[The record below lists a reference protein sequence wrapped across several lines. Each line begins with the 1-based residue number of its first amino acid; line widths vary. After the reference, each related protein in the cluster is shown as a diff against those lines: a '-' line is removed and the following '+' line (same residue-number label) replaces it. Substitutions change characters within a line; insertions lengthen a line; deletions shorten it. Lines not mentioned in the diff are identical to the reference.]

1 MCASPL
7 MAMGPVGGAAS
18 AVFPEQT
25 KKLNESFKTPI
36 GGAISLVA
44 PETGKKVNK
53 TLKKVSDVTKPI
65 VGGGIAHLS

>member
-7 MAMGPVGGAAS
+7 MAMGPVGGVAG

-25 KKLNESFKTPI
+25 KKLNESFKNPV

-53 TLKKVSDVTKPI
+53 TLKKVSDVAAPFHS
-65 VGGGIAHLS
+65 GGVAHLS